1 MLIKKMWALL
11 TLWTG
16 ALLVMSGCGM
26 RSTVS
31 HPDLVLDLV
40 QMRLFGMVL
49 GQPVPSECHRMIG
62 DRSKY
67 RPSLTL
73 ETESASSQVV
83 CYDLLLN
90 TNDTYGI
97 FSGGYVMIERP
108 SRKVIAI
115 GGRFFSDRYLP
126 VMSIDATSSFARGT
140 KGRGNPWGSPGR
152 PYREMLV
159 DFFDVFAASRI
170 ELRSASWDS
179 GNLHQTKFTV
189 SDDLVVDLNS
199 HQQFGEELIIHGANL
214 SIVGE
219 CTLWNYKAARS
230 GFLKGM
236 VGRHPAEQLY
246 DELRIREP
254 RPNVRPDFG
263 QTFR

>member
-49 GQPVPSECHRMIG
+49 GQPVPSECHRMI
-62 DRSKY
+62 
-67 RPSLTL
+67 
-73 ETESASSQVV
+73 
-83 CYDLLLN
+83 
-90 TNDTYGI
+90 
-97 FSGGYVMIERP
+97 
-108 SRKVIAI
+108 
-115 GGRFFSDRYLP
+115 
-126 VMSIDATSSFARGT
+126 
-140 KGRGNPWGSPGR
+140 
-152 PYREMLV
+152 
-159 DFFDVFAASRI
+159 
-170 ELRSASWDS
+170 
-179 GNLHQTKFTV
+179 
-189 SDDLVVDLNS
+189 
-199 HQQFGEELIIHGANL
+199 GEELIIHGANL